1 MPDTGPDTQMAAAYP
16 SEALYQS
23 WADHADDLDMK
34 VSQFII
40 SMVEAG
46 RKQIQLDDAA
56 TSSVHDLRQQR
67 DDLREE
73 LKRERGR
80 VRELERQLHRSAI
93 TEIDSFVSNNPGATT
108 PEIMQHIADTVPGRV
123 ASYLDLLEGDT
134 LEQREDGYYP
144 LDTDSSEET
153 SDEPEATT
161 REFDD
166 E

>member
-1 MPDTGPDTQMAAAYP
+1 MPDIGSDKQTAVTYPPD
-16 SEALYQS
+16 ALYQS
-23 WADHADDLDMK
+23 WVDHADELDMP

-46 RKQIQLDDAA
+46 RKQIQLDDVA

-73 LKRERGR
+73 LKRERAR

-93 TEIDSFVSNNPGATT
+93 TEIDTFVTNNPGATT
-108 PEIMQHIADTVPGRV
+108 PEIMQHVADTVPGRV

-134 LEQREDGYYP
+134 LWHREDGYYP
-144 LDTDSSEET
+144 LDVDSHEET
-153 SDEPEATT
+153 SDETVETT
-161 REFDD
+161 
-166 E
+166 

>member
-1 MPDTGPDTQMAAAYP
+1 MPDTGPDTQTAVAYP
-16 SEALYQS
+16 SNSLYQS
-23 WADHADDLDMK
+23 WVDHADNLDMK

-73 LKRERGR
+73 LKRERER

-93 TEIDSFVSNNPGATT
+93 TEIDTFVSNNPGATM
-108 PEIMQHIADTVPGRV
+108 PEITQHVADTVPGRV
-123 ASYLDLLEGDT
+123 ASYLDLLEGDV
-134 LEQREDGYYP
+134 LQHREDGYYP
-144 LDTDSSEET
+144 LDTESSNETPEET
-153 SDEPEATT
+153 P
-161 REFDD
+161 
-166 E
+166 

>member
-1 MPDTGPDTQMAAAYP
+1 MPEVGPDKQTAVTYP
-16 SEALYQS
+16 PDSLYQS
-23 WADHADDLDMK
+23 WADHAKELDMS

-73 LKRERGR
+73 LKRERKR
-80 VRELERQLHRSAI
+80 VRELERQLHRSAT

-108 PEIMQHIADTVPGRV
+108 PEIMQHVADTVPGRV

-134 LEQREDGYYP
+134 LEQREDGYYL
-144 LDTDSSEET
+144 LDTDSPEKTHNET
-153 SDEPEATT
+153 ETPSGL
-161 REFDD
+161 DD